1 VILCCEVFSCCRGSP
16 PRPFSG
22 ATATGRVAARGDQE
36 PREDT
41 YILNLGQPTTTVEY
55 SLMKFVSALY
65 GGKKHAA
72 KKRHRCATCTIA
84 IRAAG
89 TGWIAPM
96 LRLPLITKGMTI
108 SYFRGDAEFYGS
120 NLCCSTGLAI
130 LNGFFINSF
139 GGGTSEVE
147 QRELQMVIS

>member
-108 SYFRGDAEFYGS
+108 SYFRGDAEFSVQTYAVLQGS
-120 NLCCSTGLAI
+120 RFSMGSSSIPSGEGL
-130 LNGFFINSF
+130 LKWN
-139 GGGTSEVE
+139 
-147 QRELQMVIS
+147 RENCRW